1 MCACARVCIYIM
13 DLVHISGDNEPNFL
27 GRWRIQVGVK
37 LDEPRMTA
45 ASRRRWTITQRLY
58 IVAF

>member
-1 MCACARVCIYIM
+1 M

-45 ASRRRWTITQRLY
+45 ASRRRWTSTQRLY
-58 IVAF
+58 IVAFYC